1 MPNFAA
7 TEASG
12 ALSRRMHT
20 IGLALFCPVAARGI
34 VDIATRFRAGLGPLK
49 ARSALPFLLLVVALP
64 IARDRAL
71 HRAF

>member
-1 MPNFAA
+1 MPNLAA

-12 ALSRRMHT
+12 AVSRRMHT

-34 VDIATRFRAGLGPLK
+34 VDIAIHFRADFGPLK

-64 IARDRAL
+64 IARWRAL